1 MRAQVACPD
10 LNVPV
15 VAQLRREV
23 RPSRRALILTDLK
36 NSLLAIEVAGHVVGN
51 LVAATRDTG
60 AVGSAVSVDER
71 AVCDQRIE
79 NEQRVW
85 VRRAKPA
92 RLTVERTG
100 TPGPVRVSFVR
111 NAKIVGRIIR
121 DVSDRS
127 AFHECRPA

>member
-1 MRAQVACPD
+1 MRAQVACSD

-23 RPSRRALILTDLK
+23 RPSRRALIPTDLK
-36 NSLLAIEVAGHVVGN
+36 NSLLAIEVAGHVVGD
-51 LVAATRDTG
+51 LVAAAGDTG

-71 AVCDQRIE
+71 TVRHQGIE
-79 NEQRVW
+79 NQQRVRVW
-85 VRRAKPA
+85 RAKPA

-111 NAKIVGRIIR
+111 NAKIVGRI
-121 DVSDRS
+121 
-127 AFHECRPA
+127 